1 MGLQLK
7 FNLVLLIVFGSGLA
21 GSGYVSY
28 HLLQKNAYDDVLNSA
43 GVIAEVALATR
54 FYTVNNVR
62 PNLAVKLEAASTV
75 GGKPPLPPESAV
87 PAVPVFLPESVP
99 AFAATQ
105 IMERLR
111 KKYPDYVYK
120 EAALNPTNLRN
131 KAVEWEADVINEF
144 RNNPDKH
151 TEITGI
157 RDTPTGPSLYLARPF
172 QIKDPACLR
181 CHSTPDLAPP
191 GMLKLYGSNNGFG
204 WNLNE
209 VIGIQLVSVPMTLPI
224 ENANRAFYTF
234 MASLGGIF
242 LAVFIFI
249 NLILSIFIV
258 RPITNMAKAAD
269 ELSTGNMEVAE
280 FPEKGSNEIV
290 VLSKSFN
297 RMRRSLE
304 KAISFID
311 KN

>member
-7 FNLVLLIVFGSGLA
+7 FNLALLVVFVSGLA

-28 HLLQKNAYDDVLNSA
+28 NLLQKNAYEDVLNSA
-43 GVIAEVALATR
+43 GVIMEAALAMR

-62 PNLAVKLEAASTV
+62 PNLAVKLDTVLAESGVPATEAAS
-75 GGKPPLPPESAV
+75 G
-87 PAVPVFLPESVP
+87 VPVFLPESVP

-105 IMERLR
+105 VMERLR

-120 EAALNPTNLRN
+120 EAALNPTNLRD

-151 TEITGI
+151 TEISGI
-157 RDTPTGPSLYLARPF
+157 RDTPTGPALYLARPL

-181 CHSTPDLAPP
+181 CHTTPDMAPP
-191 GMLKLYGSNNGFG
+191 GMIKIYGTSNGFG
-204 WNLNE
+204 WQLNE
-209 VIGIQLVSVPMTLPI
+209 VIGVQLVSVPMTLPI
-224 ENANRAFYTF
+224 KNAQRAFYTF

-242 LAVFIFI
+242 LAVFVFL
-249 NLILSIFIV
+249 NILLSVFVI
-258 RPITNMAKAAD
+258 RPITKMAKAAD
-269 ELSTGNMEVAE
+269 EISTGNMEVAE
-280 FPEKGSNEIV
+280 FSETGANEV
-290 VLSKSFN
+290 KMLSKSFN

-304 KAISFID
+304 KAISLID